1 MRDYNKDNRIG
12 KILGKRRVELGLTP
26 EYIALEVGIATPQY
40 QRFEYGVCNLA
51 NGYFRYGLKIC
62 LLLELDPYELLFE
75 GDVWGD
81 E

>member
-12 KILGKRRVELGLTP
+12 KILGKRRVELGLTQ

-40 QRFEYGVCNLA
+40 QRFEYGVCSLA
-51 NGYFRYGLKIC
+51 NGYLKHGLRIC

>member
-1 MRDYNKDNRIG
+1 MRDYNKGNRIG
-12 KILGKRRVELGLTP
+12 KILGKRRVELGFTQ
-26 EYIALEVGIATPQY
+26 EYIAFEVGIATSQY

-51 NGYFRYGLKIC
+51 NGYLKHGLKIC